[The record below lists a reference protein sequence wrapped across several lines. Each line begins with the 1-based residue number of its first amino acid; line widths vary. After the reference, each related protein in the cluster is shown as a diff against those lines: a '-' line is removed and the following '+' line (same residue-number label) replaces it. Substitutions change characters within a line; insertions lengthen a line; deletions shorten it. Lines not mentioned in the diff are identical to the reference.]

1 MYEVR
6 FHGRGGQGARMAA
19 EALADAAF
27 LEGNYAVAFPFFGAE
42 RRGAPVVAFTR
53 VDKQKIRIRTQIYEP
68 DYVVVLDDK
77 LVDLI
82 NITEGLKKGGMAII
96 NSAKKPEDIDL
107 GKKISTATIDA
118 TGIAL
123 DVLGVPITN
132 SAILGAFAKATGLLD
147 IDSIKK
153 GIVDMF
159 SMRMDKKLAEK
170 NARAA
175 AIAYD
180 KTTVGT
186 CKAQRTFEKRKIWLP
201 TYKEM
206 PLGLATPPM
215 KTEAGLVGP
224 GSFVENKTG
233 SWRTFKPILD
243 HEKCIM
249 CLFCWFYCPEGCIE
263 RTNNTLNINYDYCK
277 GCGICASECPKNA
290 IEMVRE

>member
-1 MYEVR
+1 
-6 FHGRGGQGARMAA
+6 MAA

-27 LEGNYAVAFPFFGAE
+27 LEDNYAVAFPFFGAE

-53 VDKQKIRIRTQIYEP
+53 VDKEKIRIRTQIYEP

-77 LVDLI
+77 LADLI
-82 NITEGLKKGGMAII
+82 NITEGLKKDGMAII
-96 NSAKKPEDIDL
+96 NSPKKPNDIDL
-107 GKKISTATIDA
+107 GKKVTTATVDA
-118 TGIAL
+118 TSISL

-132 SAILGAFAKATGLLD
+132 SAILGAFAKASGLLS

-159 SMRMDKKLAEK
+159 SMRINKKLAEK
-170 NARAA
+170 NAQAA
-175 AIAYD
+175 AIAYEN
-180 KTTVGT
+180 TTVGT
-186 CKAQRTFEKRKIWLP
+186 CKANRTFEKRKIWLP
-201 TYKEM
+201 PYTEM

-215 KTEAGLVGP
+215 KTDAGLVGP

-233 SWRTFKPILD
+233 SWRTFKPLLD

-249 CLFCWFYCPEGCIE
+249 CLYCWFYCPEGCIE
-263 RTNNTLNINYDYCK
+263 RKKNTLIINYDYCK
-277 GCGICASECPKNA
+277 GCGICANECPKDA